1 MGGALSS
8 PKKGPASPDV
18 SHASTAASSATGG
31 NASSARYA
39 AAATAAPGTGTSS
52 ATGNINKG
60 AAGLL
65 LPSSRDEYFLSIVL
79 VPGCEEG
86 GSRTK
91 KYCSMS
97 SPTDKHAY
105 WNSTSR
111 RHHLRWAMHRGVMH
125 GCQPAM
131 FWRTPFVGS
140 CDGNYT
146 VLPDSPSVEVTR
158 YLSQFAHNFV
168 FGAEAA
174 ANSSS
179 KPSAKRRVI
188 IYLVSPNDEDGSQL
202 LKTQVDRIMRLWKDA
217 GQARPDIEPMCV
229 LMKTS
234 DFDQSVLCLPPCTDV
249 EEAEEEISGN
259 KLSPSGKTVTKNKD
273 GVPRASSKDQ
283 AEQDEKV
290 TETNYLSPQLLAT
303 VRGAGLLHGYPALV
317 IDCSP
322 TVIQCICT
330 DERGAIIGETT
341 GSGLSVKL
349 KELISSEAKASET
362 ESPQEEE
369 IIRHDQFIR
378 PVDASAEQIKRAI
391 GNALG
396 DKKKEVIENARSVV
410 SFWIYR
416 LNQAASKG
424 LHKKRLSEEGAAA
437 LSRLERIASALDKF
451 YGEYT
456 DSEES
461 DGGNG
466 IRCGL
471 KKRTPVFRSLYDL
484 NNTKKN
490 IVLSGVDSEL
500 IGDLVNT
507 HRKTPAATPAV
518 QFSALEQDIG
528 GEDGFLRFPWDDS
541 PAATCWVGDEDED
554 EDVTYSA
561 RRSVHPILKN
571 EHALPHFGVAASVM
585 AHYIEGR
592 YLINIIGTRVAKIFT
607 DPNSTAKAPKRNIYR
622 GRIAK
627 VEQEGK
633 DKEEYFFIGYDDGDS
648 EHVSKQDL
656 LRMIRLYADVG
667 EHGTI
672 EDMEA
677 AEKKRS
683 TSKQVDVLVDNEQPS
698 AKRQRKKRQM
708 PGYITH
714 FD

>member
-8 PKKGPASPDV
+8 PKKGPAPGDA
-18 SHASTAASSATGG
+18 SHASTASRSATGSD
-31 NASSARYA
+31 ASSVHR
-39 AAATAAPGTGTSS
+39 TCTSS
-52 ATGNINKG
+52 TETKNHG

-79 VPGCEEG
+79 VPGCVEAELQA
-86 GSRTK
+86 TT
-91 KYCSMS
+91 S
-97 SPTDKHAY
+97 SADCTASSSTDKHVY
-105 WNSTSR
+105 WKSACR
-111 RHHLRWAMHRGVMH
+111 RPHLRWAVHRGVMH

-140 CDGNYT
+140 GDENEE
-146 VLPDSPSVEVTR
+146 VIPDRPGVEVTR

-168 FGAEAA
+168 FGSAAA

-179 KPSAKRRVI
+179 KRRVI
-188 IYLVSPNDEDGSQL
+188 VYLVSPIDEDGSQL
-202 LKTQVDRIMRLWKDA
+202 LKTQVDCIMQLWEDA
-217 GQARPDIEPMCV
+217 GRARPDVEPMCV
-229 LMKTS
+229 LMKPS

-259 KLSPSGKTVTKNKD
+259 KSSPFGKTVTKNKD
-273 GVPRASSKDQ
+273 DIPNTSNEDQ
-283 AEQDEKV
+283 VREEEEA
-290 TETNYLSPQLLAT
+290 TETHHLSPHLLAT
-303 VRGAGLLHGYPALV
+303 VRGSGLLHGYPALV
-317 IDCSP
+317 IDCKP
-322 TVIQCICT
+322 TVIECVCT
-330 DERGAIIGETT
+330 DGRGTIIGDTT
-341 GSGLSVKL
+341 GAGLSVKL
-349 KELISSEAKASET
+349 KEMLSSEAKASEK
-362 ESPQEEE
+362 ESTPEEE
-369 IIRHDQFIR
+369 NIVRHDQFIR

-391 GNALG
+391 DNSLG
-396 DKKKEVIENARSVV
+396 DKKEEVIENARSVV

-424 LHKKRLSEEGAAA
+424 SPMQRLSEEGAAA
-437 LSRLERIASALDKF
+437 LGRLERIASALDKF
-451 YGEYT
+451 YGEYS
-456 DSEES
+456 DSDES

-466 IRCGL
+466 TSGGMA
-471 KKRTPVFRSLYDL
+471 KRTPVFRSLYDL
-484 NNTKKN
+484 HNAEKK

-507 HRKTPAATPAV
+507 HRKTPATTPAV
-518 QFSALEQDIG
+518 QFNAIEQDIG
-528 GEDGFLRFPWDDS
+528 GEDGLLRFPWDDS
-541 PAATCWVGDEDED
+541 PAATCWDGDEDEG
-554 EDVTYSA
+554 EDVNYDS
-561 RRSVHPILKN
+561 RRAVHAILKN
-571 EHALPHFGVAASVM
+571 EYALPHFGVAASVM

-592 YLINIIGTRVAKIFT
+592 YLINIVGTRVAKIFT
-607 DPNSTAKAPKRNIYR
+607 DPNSTAKTPRRNIYR

-627 VEQEGK
+627 VEQEAYQQEGM
-633 DKEEYFFIGYDDGDS
+633 DKEDFLTLIKYDDGDA

-683 TSKQVDVLVDNEQPS
+683 TSSKHADVDNEEPN

>member
-8 PKKGPASPDV
+8 PKKGPPPADT
-18 SHASTAASSATGG
+18 SHASATTSSATRGD
-31 NASSARYA
+31 ASSARYA
-39 AAATAAPGTGTSS
+39 ATTAGGGGTGTSS
-52 ATGNINKG
+52 ATGNNNKG

-79 VPGCEEG
+79 VPGCEEAELKTTP
-86 GSRTK
+86 STAD
-91 KYCSMS
+91 STAS
-97 SPTDKHAY
+97 SQTDKHAY
-105 WNSTSR
+105 WKSANR
-111 RHHLRWAMHRGVMH
+111 RPHLRWAVHRGVMH

-131 FWRTPFVGS
+131 FWKTPFVGS
-140 CDGNYT
+140 NDE
-146 VLPDSPSVEVTR
+146 DEVTR

-179 KPSAKRRVI
+179 KPSPSSSAERRVI
-188 IYLVSPNDEDGSQL
+188 IYLVSPNDEDGSQV
-202 LKTQVDRIMRLWKDA
+202 LKTQVDRIMQLWKDT
-217 GQARPDIEPMCV
+217 GRCRPDIKPMCV
-229 LMKTS
+229 LMQSS

-249 EEAEEEISGN
+249 EEAEEEMSGD
-259 KLSPSGKTVTKNKD
+259 KSSPSGKTATENKD
-273 GVPRASSKDQ
+273 CAPRASSRDQ
-283 AEQDEKV
+283 TKQDEKAI
-290 TETNYLSPQLLAT
+290 ETNYLSPQLLAT

-330 DERGAIIGETT
+330 DARGEIIGDTT
-341 GSGLSVKL
+341 GFGLSVKL
-349 KELISSEAKASET
+349 KELISSEAKASGT

-369 IIRHDQFIR
+369 IIVGHDQFIR
-378 PVDASAEQIKRAI
+378 AVDASAEQIKRAI
-391 GNALG
+391 DNSLG
-396 DKKKEVIENARSVV
+396 DMKKEVIENARSIV

-424 LHKKRLSEEGAAA
+424 SQMKRLSEEGAAA
-437 LSRLERIASALDKF
+437 LDRLERIASALDKF

-466 IRCGL
+466 IRGGL
-471 KKRTPVFRSLYDL
+471 TRRTPVFRSLYDL

-507 HRKTPAATPAV
+507 HRKTPATTPAV
-518 QFSALEQDIG
+518 QFNALEQDIG
-528 GEDGFLRFPWDDS
+528 GEDGFLRFPWNDS
-541 PAATCWVGDEDED
+541 PAATCWDGDEDED

-561 RRSVHPILKN
+561 RRAVHPILKN
-571 EHALPHFGVAASVM
+571 EYALPHFGVAASVM

-607 DPNSTAKAPKRNIYR
+607 DPNSTAKTPKRNIYR

-627 VEQEGK
+627 VEQEGM
-633 DKEEYFFIGYDDGDS
+633 DKEEYFFIMYDDGDC
-648 EHVSKQDL
+648 EHVSKKDL
-656 LRMIRLYADVG
+656 LRMIRLYTDVG

-677 AEKKRS
+677 TEKKRS
-683 TSKQVDVLVDNEQPS
+683 SKHADVDAEQPS